1 MANIIRQDP
10 LREAYSMSRALD
22 RMLDR
27 AFGDYSLEWDENV
40 QFSLPLDVIEKED
53 EFIVKAN
60 VAGYDPDKIDITYTN
75 NMLTIKGEM
84 KEEKETKEEGR
95 YHMRECRAGSFCRT
109 ISMPGLIESGKIEA
123 ETENGILTLHLP
135 KKEEA
140 QPKRIEVKAK
150 NVKVIESKTK

>member
-1 MANIIRQDP
+1 MASIIRRDP

-27 AFGDYSLEWDENV
+27 ALGDYGMEWDENI

-53 EFIVKAN
+53 EFLVKAN

-75 NMLTIKGEM
+75 NTLTIKGEM
-84 KEEKETKEEGR
+84 KEEKESNEEGR
-95 YHMRECRAGSFCRT
+95 YHLRECRAGSFCRT
-109 ISMPGLIESGKIEA
+109 ISMPGLIDSGKIEA
-123 ETENGILTLHLP
+123 ETENGILILHLP
-135 KKEEA
+135 KKEES